1 MYDLISYWVHIY
13 IYILHT
19 HTNPWVDS
27 RLTLQKNRDASY
39 HTEHWDN
46 LIHIETSKG
55 ADEHQIA
62 FKNRAWK
69 GQIVQRGA
77 LVIPDWLPSFLRRVK
92 GGIIGRFLRYCIW
105 AFLERWRGLF
115 ACHFDILSLMWSP
128 SPAEF
133 MRTIHLGHLAI
144 DSVRW
149 ICWLRKGN
157 TLSDRMLSSS
167 GSSRR
172 PARDA
177 ICICPQFCGDLRIT
191 KMPSRLRA
199 CPRLWK
205 RSLRNLQE
213 CSHFKDHHRICS
225 NPNCETQRSDKDTN

>member
-1 MYDLISYWVHIY
+1 M
-13 IYILHT
+13 
-19 HTNPWVDS
+19 
-27 RLTLQKNRDASY
+27 
-39 HTEHWDN
+39 
-46 LIHIETSKG
+46 G
-55 ADEHQIA
+55 DEHQIA
-62 FKNRAWK
+62 FK
-69 GQIVQRGA
+69 
-77 LVIPDWLPSFLRRVK
+77 S
-92 GGIIGRFLRYCIW
+92 C
-105 AFLERWRGLF
+105 LERSNCSEKGPGDPWLAPFFSTKSEAGDHWEVS
-115 ACHFDILSLMWSP
+115 AILHLGIPWKMGPFCMPFWDFEFEETP

-133 MRTIHLGHLAI
+133 MRTIHLGLAI

-213 CSHFKDHHRICS
+213 CSHFKDHHGICS

>member
-1 MYDLISYWVHIY
+1 M
-13 IYILHT
+13 
-19 HTNPWVDS
+19 
-27 RLTLQKNRDASY
+27 
-39 HTEHWDN
+39 
-46 LIHIETSKG
+46 G
-55 ADEHQIA
+55 DEHQIA
-62 FKNRAWK
+62 FK
-69 GQIVQRGA
+69 
-77 LVIPDWLPSFLRRVK
+77 S
-92 GGIIGRFLRYCIW
+92 C
-105 AFLERWRGLF
+105 LERSNCSEKGPGDPWLAPFFSTKSEAGDHWEVSAILHLGIPWKMGPF
-115 ACHFDILSLMWSP
+115 CMPFWHFEFEETP

-133 MRTIHLGHLAI
+133 MRTIHLGLAI

-199 CPRLWK
+199 VLVYGRGVSEIC
-205 RSLRNLQE
+205 RNAAT
-213 CSHFKDHHRICS
+213 SRIITGFVAIRIVKHKGPTKILI
-225 NPNCETQRSDKDTN
+225 N

>member
-1 MYDLISYWVHIY
+1 M
-13 IYILHT
+13 
-19 HTNPWVDS
+19 
-27 RLTLQKNRDASY
+27 
-39 HTEHWDN
+39 
-46 LIHIETSKG
+46 G
-55 ADEHQIA
+55 DEHQIA
-62 FKNRAWK
+62 FK
-69 GQIVQRGA
+69 
-77 LVIPDWLPSFLRRVK
+77 S
-92 GGIIGRFLRYCIW
+92 C
-105 AFLERWRGLF
+105 LERSNCSEKGPGDPWLAPFFSTKSEAGDHWEVSAILHLGIPWKMGPF
-115 ACHFDILSLMWSP
+115 CMPFWHFEFEETP

-133 MRTIHLGHLAI
+133 MRTIHLGLAI

-225 NPNCETQRSDKDTN
+225 NLNCETQRSDKDTN